1 MMLGWVQEGKMW
13 LGVLLAFL
21 LCSSLEG
28 QENSLT
34 INSIHMVILP
44 ELVVSNGENL
54 TLQCIVDISTNLQ
67 VKPQHQMLFY
77 KDDVPFHN
85 VTTTESIES
94 FPIPHARVYD
104 AGMYKCRVILDNKK
118 ERATSEYQVWVKGVP
133 QPRVTLDKKEAIEG
147 GVVLVN
153 CSVPEERPPIHFTI
167 EKFELN
173 VKEAKLKRE
182 KTSHYQNFVTLE
194 FPVEEQDKVIY
205 FQCQASIVSGIHV
218 ETSEASKSDL
228 VTVTESFSTPK
239 FHISPVG
246 RIIEGDQLHI
256 KCTIQVTHLTQAYP
270 EIIIQKDKVIVA
282 NNRHSNEAVYSV
294 MALVEHHGNYT
305 CKVEASRISK
315 TSSIMVNVTELFAK
329 PQLESSAHH
338 LDQGESLSLWCSIP
352 GDPAANFSIQKGDM
366 IVSQTQNFTTIASEW
381 DSGMYSCIA
390 GIGKVV
396 KKSNLVQV
404 AVCEML
410 SKPRIFHDSSSEVI
424 KGQTIQISCQ
434 SVNGTSP
441 ISYQLLKAG
450 NVLERQYKDSNEP
463 AIFKDKP
470 TRNVAYQCIAD
481 NCHSHAEMASEVLQV
496 KVIAPVDEVKLSFLL
511 SEVVE
516 SGKTIELQCSVN
528 EASGPITYKF
538 YRGEES
544 KPFYQT
550 FSNNTQAVWR
560 KAEASK
566 EQEGQY
572 HCIAY
577 NRANLATLAPRS
589 NALTVRVF
597 FAPWKK
603 GLIAVVIIAAI
614 IAALILAAK
623 CYVLRKAKAKQ
634 MPVEMSRPAVPL
646 LNSNN
651 EKLMSDPSTE
661 ANRHYGYNDD
671 VGNHAVKSINENK
684 EPLTLDVEYTEVE
697 VASPEPHR
705 GLEAKG
711 TETVYSEIRK
721 TDPDFLENRYSRTEG
736 SLDSV

>member
-1 MMLGWVQEGKMW
+1 MW
-13 LGVLLAFL
+13 LAVLLAFL

-34 INSIHMVILP
+34 INSVHMVILP
-44 ELVVSNGENL
+44 ELVVSNGGNL
-54 TLQCIVDISTNLQ
+54 TLQCTVDISTNLPVQ
-67 VKPQHQMLFY
+67 PHHRMLFY
-77 KDDVPFHN
+77 KDDVLFHN
-85 VTTTESIES
+85 VSTAESTES
-94 FPIPHARVYD
+94 FFIPQARVYD
-104 AGMYKCRVILDNKK
+104 AGMYKCRVILHNGK

-133 QPRVTLDKKEAIEG
+133 KPSVTLDKKEAIEG

-153 CSVPEERPPIHFTI
+153 CSVPEERPPIHFTV

-173 VKEAKLKRE
+173 IKDAKQKRE
-182 KTSHYQNFVTLE
+182 KTSHYQNFLTLE
-194 FPVEEQDKVIY
+194 FPIEEQDKVIY
-205 FQCQASIVSGIHV
+205 FQCQASIVSGTHV
-218 ETSEASKSDL
+218 ETSEASRSDL

-239 FHISPVG
+239 FHVSPEG
-246 RIIEGDQLHI
+246 QITEGDQLHI

-270 EIIIQKDKVIVA
+270 EIIIQKDKLIVA
-282 NNRHSNEAVYSV
+282 NNRHSNEADYSV

-315 TSSIMVNVTELFAK
+315 TSSILVNITELFAK
-329 PQLESSAHH
+329 PQLDSSALH

-352 GDPAANFSIQKGDM
+352 GAPVANFSIQKGDL

-381 DSGMYSCIA
+381 DSGMYSCVA

-396 KKSNLVQV
+396 KKSNVV
-404 AVCEML
+404 YITVCEML
-410 SKPRIFHDSSSEVI
+410 SKPRISHDSGAEVV

-434 SVNGTSP
+434 SINGSAP
-441 ISYQLLKAG
+441 ISYQLVKAG
-450 NVLERQYKDSNEP
+450 SVLDTQYKDSSEP
-463 AIFKDKP
+463 AVFKDKP
-470 TRNVAYQCIAD
+470 TKDVTYQCIAD
-481 NCHSHAEMASEVLQV
+481 NCHSHAEMASAALEV
-496 KVIAPVDEVKLSFLL
+496 KVIAPVDEVKLSFLF

-572 HCIAY
+572 HCTAF
-577 NRANLATLAPRS
+577 NRANVAAVAPRS

-603 GLIAVVIIAAI
+603 GLIVVVVIAAI

-634 MPVEMSRPAVPL
+634 LPVEMSRPAVPL

-651 EKLMSDPSTE
+651 EKMLSDPGAE
-661 ANRHYGYNDD
+661 ANRHYGYNDE

-705 GLEAKG
+705 GPDAKG

>member
-1 MMLGWVQEGKMW
+1 MRLE
-13 LGVLLAFL
+13 VLLALL

-34 INSIHMVILP
+34 INSVHMVILP
-44 ELVVSNGENL
+44 ELVVQNGENL
-54 TLQCIVDISTNLQ
+54 TLQCTVDISTNLQ
-67 VKPQHQMLFY
+67 VQPQHRMLFY
-77 KDDVPFHN
+77 KDDVLFHN
-85 VTTTESIES
+85 VTTTQSTES
-94 FPIPHARVYD
+94 FPIPQARVHD

-118 ERATSEYQVWVKGVP
+118 ERATSEYQVRVKGVP
-133 QPRVTLDKKEAIEG
+133 KPRVTLDKKEAREG

-167 EKFELN
+167 EKFELDT
-173 VKEAKLKRE
+173 KDAKLKRE
-182 KTSHYQNFVTLE
+182 KTSHNQNFVTLE
-194 FPVEEQDKVIY
+194 FPVEEQDKVIS
-205 FQCQASIVSGIHV
+205 FHCQASIVSGTHV
-218 ETSEASKSDL
+218 ETSETSTSDH
-228 VTVTESFSTPK
+228 VTVTASFSTPK
-239 FHISPVG
+239 FHVYPEG
-246 RIIEGDQLHI
+246 RIVEGDQLYI
-256 KCTIQVTHLTQAYP
+256 RCTIQVTHLTQAYP
-270 EIIIQKDKVIVA
+270 EIIIQKDKIIVA
-282 NNRHSNEAVYSV
+282 NNRYSNEAVYSV
-294 MALVEHHGNYT
+294 MALMEHHGNYT

-315 TSSIMVNVTELFAK
+315 TSSVLVNITELFAK
-329 PQLESSAHH
+329 PQLESSALH
-338 LDQGESLSLWCSIP
+338 LDQGEILSLWCSIP
-352 GDPAANFSIQKGDM
+352 GAPAANFSIQKGDM
-366 IVSQTQNFTTIASEW
+366 VLSQTQNYTIVASEW
-381 DSGMYSCIA
+381 DSGTYSCIA
-390 GIGKVV
+390 GIGKVF
-396 KKSNLVQV
+396 KKSNLVNIT
-404 AVCEML
+404 VCEML
-410 SKPRIFHDSSSEVI
+410 SKPRIFHDSSAEVV

-434 SVNGTSP
+434 STNGTAS

-450 NVLERQYKDSNEP
+450 SFLQRQYKGSNEP
-463 AIFKDKP
+463 AVFKDKP
-470 TRNVAYQCIAD
+470 TSDTAYQCIAD

-496 KVIAPVDEVKLSFLL
+496 KVIAPVDKVKLSFLP
-511 SEVVE
+511 SEEVE

-572 HCIAY
+572 HCTAF
-577 NRANLATLAPRS
+577 NRANRATDPPRS

-597 FAPWKK
+597 FAPWKT
-603 GLIAVVIIAAI
+603 GLIAAVIIAVFVAI
-614 IAALILAAK
+614 LIFAAK

-646 LNSNN
+646 LNSSN
-651 EKLMSDPSTE
+651 EKVLSDPSAE
-661 ANRHYGYNDD
+661 ANRHYGYDD
-671 VGNHAVKSINENK
+671 AGNHAGKPINENK

-697 VASPEPHR
+697 VASSEPHR